1 MNLRSS
7 LTVEVDLSPARL
19 VNELNRQGIPT
30 RAVVKKEGCTRFTVD
45 KTYSRKT
52 FAFFDE
58 MCYTYKVVSSGGALE
73 RCKRSLW
80 RLGAVVGLLAFFGLY
95 VYLGGFIWRVEVS
108 GQEYLS
114 AKTIAERAAALGAG
128 RGVRANRIDPA
139 ALETALRAGD
149 GILECSVE
157 IRGVTLKISV
167 MEDTRYHAPEEEGR
181 ADIVSEYDA
190 EVTRVVCER
199 GTPRVKAGDR
209 IAAGAVLIEGASY
222 STMGDDYG
230 NPILLE
236 EYRARGTVYGKTVL
250 AKSIVIPETSVRLTR
265 TGAVKRKTVL
275 SLWGMRIGKVDS
287 PFELYETERR
297 VKRLEP
303 IPLAVETVRFYE
315 VCAQSV
321 EADPDARIAELTA
334 ELESQ
339 AELKGGTA
347 GNVTHTVRHENGMYT
362 VSVYVEAEII
372 LGKL

>member
-139 ALETALRAGD
+139 ALAIMRPKK
-149 GILECSVE
+149 
-157 IRGVTLKISV
+157 RG
-167 MEDTRYHAPEEEGR
+167 AP
-181 ADIVSEYDA
+181 
-190 EVTRVVCER
+190 
-199 GTPRVKAGDR
+199 
-209 IAAGAVLIEGASY
+209 
-222 STMGDDYG
+222 
-230 NPILLE
+230 
-236 EYRARGTVYGKTVL
+236 
-250 AKSIVIPETSVRLTR
+250 TS
-265 TGAVKRKTVL
+265 
-275 SLWGMRIGKVDS
+275 
-287 PFELYETERR
+287 
-297 VKRLEP
+297 
-303 IPLAVETVRFYE
+303 
-315 VCAQSV
+315 
-321 EADPDARIAELTA
+321 
-334 ELESQ
+334 
-339 AELKGGTA
+339 
-347 GNVTHTVRHENGMYT
+347 
-362 VSVYVEAEII
+362 
-372 LGKL
+372 